1 MTNIIHFKRGDIG
14 IGELRRRIASARPDI
29 VHVHGCWSVEV
40 WRAARLCRKK
50 RIPFVLSPERA
61 LEPWH
66 VADGY
71 WLHKL
76 PMLLLFQ
83 LRMVRRAKALIAVTA
98 QERDNLLTLSIVP
111 IVKRRKPLNADIA
124 VITTDDE
131 KQRAEETERLYRK
144 VADTHPFLTMSTEEI
159 AAENILLR
167 LGLARDGLSRTLNED
182 ELHTAR
188 DIGEASWRKIQLHA
202 ADEGIIDDVR
212 RGAEVVRPAVKDI
225 DITTIER
232 FDKHTRKNT
241 QPLDTTTAKMS
252 PLHLEEVSEEEKA
265 TAGDILICTVILNL
279 RHEMV
284 HKTVS
289 KRHIAD
295 MYTALR
301 FTDYDE
307 DRVNRMLSVLGM
319 RGFARRVLCIMSE
332 SLSLQEGFMPM
343 PPLNDRK
350 TAKIRHLLN
359 RMNIQ

>member
-14 IGELRRRIASARPDI
+14 ISELRRRIIAARPDI
-29 VHVHGCWSVEV
+29 VHIHGCWSVEV
-40 WRAARLCRKK
+40 WRAARLCQKR

-98 QERDNLLTLSIVP
+98 QERNNLLTLSIAP
-111 IVKRRKPLNADIA
+111 IVKRRKPLNADIVA
-124 VITTDDE
+124 ITTDDE
-131 KQRAEETERLYRK
+131 QQREEETERLYRK
-144 VADTHPFLTMSTEEI
+144 VADTHPFLTMNTEEI

-167 LGLARDGLSRTLNED
+167 LGLARDGLSRTLNEG
-182 ELHTAR
+182 ELRAAR
-188 DIGEASWRKIQLHA
+188 DISETTWRKIQLHA

-212 RGAEVVRPAVKDI
+212 RGAEIVRPAVKDI

-232 FDKHTRKNT
+232 FNKRARKNT
-241 QPLDTTTAKMS
+241 QPLDTTTARKS
-252 PLHLEEVSEEEKA
+252 PLHLEEVSDEEKA
-265 TAGDILICTVILNL
+265 TANDILICTVILNL
-279 RHEMV
+279 CHEIA

-295 MYTALR
+295 TYTALR
-301 FTDYDE
+301 FTDYNE
-307 DRVNRMLSVLGM
+307 DRVGRMLSVLGM
-319 RGFARRVLCIMSE
+319 RNFTRRVLCIMNE
-332 SLSLQEGFMPM
+332 SLSLQEGFMPV
-343 PPLNDRK
+343 PLLNDRK